1 MPNRFYSKNNALHE
15 QQTNCPGEAGE
26 ISYSV
31 TPFLKRHQLLF
42 SILILLGAGFY
53 FLSIPVALWRASRD
67 LDLEKNRQ
75 ETFFRVS
82 TLEFSDGTA
91 LYGIGFSSHGG
102 ALAPLSGTIL
112 LLDSAGVKHRMK
124 GGHLCGANGLT
135 MYMHLYRKIQERSN
149 LPLTN
154 SSFLDFLRRD
164 GFEENS

>member
-1 MPNRFYSKNNALHE
+1 MPNRFYRKNSPLHE
-15 QQTNCPGEAGE
+15 QQTECRGEAGE
-26 ISYSV
+26 ISYSI

-42 SILILLGAGFY
+42 PVLILLGAGFY
-53 FLSIPVALWRASRD
+53 FLSIPVVLWRTNRD

-75 ETFFRVS
+75 ETFFQVS